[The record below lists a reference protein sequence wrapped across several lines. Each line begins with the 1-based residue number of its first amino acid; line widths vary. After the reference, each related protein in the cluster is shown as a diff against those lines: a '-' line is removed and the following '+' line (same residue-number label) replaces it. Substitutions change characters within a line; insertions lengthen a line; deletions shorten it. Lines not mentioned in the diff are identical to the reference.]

1 MKIYRNSESRN
12 ILFKEA
18 KRKRFYGSGYV
29 ELYNRG
35 KDNVI
40 TINRNNHNMTIET
53 SAYSDIFKLIKELK
67 DKYGLVGSYEDYFY
81 NVDEYYDIN
90 LNGYVDYKGQ
100 RAFVNLGLFFEN
112 SDDSLAIDDA
122 EEMDDL
128 RIVDSNLD
136 MYNHFDRW

>member
-1 MKIYRNSESRN
+1 MKIYRNRESKN
-12 ILFKEA
+12 TLFKEA
-18 KRKRFYGSGYV
+18 KGKRFYGSGYV
-29 ELYNRG
+29 ELYNKR

-40 TINRNNHNMTIET
+40 TINRNKHNMTIET

-112 SDDSLAIDDA
+112 SDDSLTMDDA

-136 MYNHFDRW
+136 MSNHFDRW